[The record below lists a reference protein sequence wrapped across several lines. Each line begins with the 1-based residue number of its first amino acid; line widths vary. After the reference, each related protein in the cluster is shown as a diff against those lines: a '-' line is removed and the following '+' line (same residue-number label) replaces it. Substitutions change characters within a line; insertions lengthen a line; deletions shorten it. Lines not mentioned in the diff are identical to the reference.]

1 MRTFEAS
8 LRLYS
13 RDADLAALC
22 RDANLQPCEVPMS
35 HGPGHGYCVVPF
47 DFHGMELQEAVASI
61 CRDLTPHRQ
70 SFRQLKKNGGEI
82 ELSVIWHSAGTTCET
97 VDAKLLK
104 RLGELGIDLAIS
116 VYVGGHA

>member
-22 RDANLQPCEVPMS
+22 RTANLRPCEVPMS

-70 SFRQLKKNGGEI
+70 SFRQLRKDGGEI
-82 ELSVIWHSAGTTCET
+82 ELSVVWYSAGTTSET
-97 VDAKLLK
+97 VDARLLK
-104 RLGELGIDLAIS
+104 RLGELGIDLSIS
-116 VYVGGHA
+116 VCIRA